1 MNLSPNTQK
10 IIFLLLLVTLSIRL
24 LTFNFN
30 TLPPQH
36 LTINTFNR
44 FPNSFYTASAKDNFN
59 LSFSYKG
66 KIHPQST
73 ISYSSYE
80 YNEMYKSYTLKN
92 VKVINNNPTGFSKL
106 KENLYYLKTSL
117 LTRLNTILKGKS
129 YQLSAGMLFGE
140 KTALSKDFK
149 EDLVKV
155 GLIHIV
161 VVSGFNI
168 SLVGLLILNT
178 FKRFGVMAYIIS
190 FLGIVLY
197 SVLVGLEP
205 PVLRALIMGSIVLIA
220 RAKGEES
227 NQIYLLF
234 IAGFIMLFINPI
246 IIKSLSFQL
255 SFMATLGVL
264 TFTPIFDSIFPKYL
278 SDLSASI
285 SAQIM
290 VLPIL
295 ALNFGQVS
303 IVSPIANLLT
313 LWTVPII
320 TVVSGILLLISY
332 FSLALAV
339 FLSFLVTIPSL
350 VIEKTTDILSGV
362 NFASVDVTIDE
373 RKVIVTY
380 LCIFACYLY
389 YIFYLSRQ

>member
-1 MNLSPNTQK
+1 MTANKMLKLIFVSL
-10 IIFLLLLVTLSIRL
+10 FLLLTVRLYLFDFNQPFPQTLVISS
-24 LTFNFN
+24 FKGHQNN
-30 TLPPQH
+30 
-36 LTINTFNR
+36 
-44 FPNSFYTASAKDNFN
+44 FYTATSGNFN
-59 LSFSYKG
+59 ISFSLQKN
-66 KIHPQST
+66 IQAQDT
-73 ISYSSYE
+73 ITYTSFKYDEKYRSY
-80 YNEMYKSYTLKN
+80 NLNN
-92 VKVINNNPTGFSKL
+92 VVIVNNKPAGYSKFQ
-106 KENLYYLKTSL
+106 KNLYYFKQSL
-117 LTRLNTILKGKS
+117 LRKLNTILTGKP
-129 YQLSAGMLFGE
+129 YELSAGMLFGE

-149 EDLVKV
+149 ENLTTV

-178 FKRFGVMAYIIS
+178 LKRFGYTAYIFS

-205 PVLRALIMGSIVLIA
+205 PVVRALIMGSIVIIA
-220 RAKGEES
+220 RTKGEEA

-234 IAGFIMLFINPI
+234 TAGFIMLFINPI
-246 IIKSLSFQL
+246 ILTSLSFQL
-255 SFMATLGVL
+255 SFMATLGIL

-278 SDLSASI
+278 SDLSAST

-295 ALNFGQVS
+295 ALNFGQIS
-303 IVSPIANLLT
+303 LISPIANLLT
-313 LWTVPII
+313 LWAVPII

-332 FSLALAV
+332 FSLALAE

-362 NFASVDVTIDE
+362 NFASVNVTIDE
-373 RKVIVTY
+373 RKVLVTY
-380 LCIFACYLY
+380 FCIFACYLY
-389 YIFYLSRQ
+389 YIFYLSRP